1 MNQLLIDLGNTRV
14 KWALRRRGRLGRMQ
28 ALTFSGD
35 GSTQLRQ
42 LAAAASRAKVDSVVA
57 VNVAGATRERALRRS
72 FKAAALPVP
81 RFIAS
86 QAVAAG
92 VRNGYRDIWRL
103 GADRWVAAVAAWHEA
118 GRGCAVA
125 AIDIGTATTLDVVE
139 PSGRH
144 RGGLIIPGPALMVDS
159 LLRGTRGIAR
169 RAAGGRL
176 QGRRTLAA
184 DTASALQLG
193 VLQATAA
200 FIERSAAQLRE
211 AHGESARIFVTGGGA
226 AALRSMLPTGCEV
239 IPDLVLRGLA
249 VLADEAP

>member
-1 MNQLLIDLGNTRV
+1 MNQLLIDMGNTRV
-14 KWALRRRGRLGRMQ
+14 KWAVRRSGRLGRMQ

-42 LAAAASRAKVDSVVA
+42 LAAAGARAKVGA
-57 VNVAGATRERALRRS
+57 VIAVSVAGASRERVLRRCI
-72 FKAAALPVP
+72 KAAGLPAP
-81 RFIAS
+81 RWTTS

-92 VRNGYRDIWRL
+92 VRNGYRAIWKL
-103 GADRWVAAVAAWHEA
+103 GADRWVAAVGAWHEA

-139 PSGRH
+139 PTGRH
-144 RGGLIIPGPALMVDS
+144 RGGLIIPGPALMVGS

-169 RAAGGRL
+169 RAEGSRASKIR
-176 QGRRTLAA
+176 QLAT
-184 DTASALQLG
+184 DTAMALQWG
-193 VLQATAA
+193 ALQATAA
-200 FIERSAAQLRE
+200 FVARSAAHLRE
-211 AHGESARIFVTGGGA
+211 THGESARVFVTGGGA
-226 AALRSMLPTGCEV
+226 AAVRPLLPADCEL